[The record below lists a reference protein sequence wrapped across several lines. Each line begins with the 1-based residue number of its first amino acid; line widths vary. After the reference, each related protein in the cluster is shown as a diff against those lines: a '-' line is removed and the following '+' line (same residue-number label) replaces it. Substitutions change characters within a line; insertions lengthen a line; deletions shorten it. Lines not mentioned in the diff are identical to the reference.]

1 MKFWYLWRPFFW
13 RNEVILWGQKHTAIF
28 QTHHWEKSSFFNMP
42 LRVFVRL
49 YENRVKSVNFGES
62 NNPSIR
68 CDFGNVSKSPL
79 NCCSRSWKVTLVA
92 FVYFFFFFFSTFSA
106 LLWIDSSLLKIRGYF
121 VFLSQKIGSGIL
133 TQSFSSYFATMLGNR
148 RLVIW
153 FKKIERT
160 MDVSSQSG
168 KRNCFSFINK
178 WRTHNKIT
186 FSSKNPDLSPDSPPL
201 IFISLKDTPPVSWGK
216 SLWVLYLDEK
226 YCGSSLGI

>member
-1 MKFWYLWRPFFW
+1 MGSKAYCNFPNSSLIGKNQVFSICLYAYFSGYMQIGLKALTLVR
-13 RNEVILWGQKHTAIF
+13 AI
-28 QTHHWEKSSFFNMP
+28 TLRSVVP
-42 LRVFVRL
+42 LAMFPNL
-49 YENRVKSVNFGES
+49 
-62 NNPSIR
+62 PSIAAQ
-68 CDFGNVSKSPL
+68 GVE
-79 NCCSRSWKVTLVA
+79 RSHWLRLFTFFLL
-92 FVYFFFFFFSTFSA
+92 FFFFFSTFSA

-178 WRTHNKIT
+178 
-186 FSSKNPDLSPDSPPL
+186 
-201 IFISLKDTPPVSWGK
+201 
-216 SLWVLYLDEK
+216 
-226 YCGSSLGI
+226 

>member
-79 NCCSRSWKVTLVA
+79 NCCSRSWTVTLVA
-92 FVYFFFFFFSTFSA
+92 SVYFFSSFFLLFFDFFCTTLDRF
-106 LLWIDSSLLKIRGYF
+106 IF
-121 VFLSQKIGSGIL
+121 V
-133 TQSFSSYFATMLGNR
+133 
-148 RLVIW
+148 
-153 FKKIERT
+153 
-160 MDVSSQSG
+160 
-168 KRNCFSFINK
+168 
-178 WRTHNKIT
+178 
-186 FSSKNPDLSPDSPPL
+186 KNPGLFCFLKSKDWVRNPDPIL
-201 IFISLKDTPPVSWGK
+201 FFLFCH
-216 SLWVLYLDEK
+216 YARQ
-226 YCGSSLGI
+226 